1 LGLALSALLIA
12 CGGEEE
18 PGAQGAGTATRE
30 QAPAKATERGVPLQ
44 PGGDNSIARY
54 GAEAPA
60 AEREAIEP
68 RIETFVNERARRRWP
83 AVCSRLSAALK
94 AELRRFVAGSKKL
107 AGASCATILAALNPK
122 PNPFVRDQ
130 AGEIELLSLR
140 AKGPQA
146 FAIYRAANETVLYL
160 PLRREG
166 GRWSVGS
173 VDAAPLVG

>member
-1 LGLALSALLIA
+1 VGLALAILLAA

-18 PGAQGAGTATRE
+18 PRGQGASAAASE
-30 QAPAKATERGVPLQ
+30 QAPRMTARGVPLQ

-54 GAEAPA
+54 GSEASA

-68 RIETFVNERARRRWP
+68 MLGTFVNQRARRRWP
-83 AVCSRLSAALK
+83 AVCSRLSASLK
-94 AELRRFVAGSKKL
+94 AELRRLVAASKQL

-140 AKGPQA
+140 TEGPSA
-146 FAIYRAANETVLYL
+146 FAIYRATNEIVFYL
-160 PLRREG
+160 PLQREG
-166 GRWSVGS
+166 AGWRVGS
-173 VDAAPLVG
+173 VDAAPLLG